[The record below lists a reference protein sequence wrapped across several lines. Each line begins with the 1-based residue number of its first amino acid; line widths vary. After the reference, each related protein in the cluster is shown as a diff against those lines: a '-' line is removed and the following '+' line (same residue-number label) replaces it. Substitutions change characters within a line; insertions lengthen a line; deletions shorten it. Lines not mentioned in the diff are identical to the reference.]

1 MDLHSAY
8 INTSDQGFELQETS
22 PHLKGYQLKYTHEH
36 GHCLNGSNLS
46 QNQSK
51 ICPLCNHVS
60 KTEEDFVAHS
70 ALHFSPTSQ
79 HSPRPLST
87 ASANSASSSGT
98 PQNSPGPLPN
108 SVQTGK

>member
-1 MDLHSAY
+1 MDIHSAY
-8 INTSDQGFELQETS
+8 INTADQGFELTQNS
-22 PHLKGYQLKYTHEH
+22 YPKGYQFKYIEEGH
-36 GHCLNGSNLS
+36 GLNGSN
-46 QNQSK
+46 QNQDK

-108 SVQTGK
+108 SIQTGK